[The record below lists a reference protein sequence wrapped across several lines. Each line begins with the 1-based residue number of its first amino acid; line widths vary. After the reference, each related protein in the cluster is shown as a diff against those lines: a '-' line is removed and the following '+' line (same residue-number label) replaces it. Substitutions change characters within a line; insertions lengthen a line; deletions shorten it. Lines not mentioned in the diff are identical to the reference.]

1 MDEGIRRA
9 IADLVHVEVMQQ
21 VKAARGEGVEE
32 RLGALEVLVGETR
45 EAMYA
50 LGEAVYG
57 DLKDVE
63 EALNQELERLVKVE
77 DQVGTAETGLANL
90 GLAFLPVHERLEK
103 VEQGVKDVK
112 SVIDVLW
119 EGR

>member
-1 MDEGIRRA
+1 
-9 IADLVHVEVMQQ
+9 

-32 RLGALEVLVGETR
+32 RLAALEVLVGETR

-63 EALNQELERLVKVE
+63 EALNQELGRLVKVE
-77 DQVGTAETGLANL
+77 NQVGTAETGLANL
-90 GLAFLPVHERLEK
+90 GLAFMPVHERLEK